1 MDGFQKIELTSP
13 KKEDSLSPEDSSVV
27 TNPNKKSRLHFLRG
41 KRFRIGLVVFIL
53 IFLIGI
59 ILPGFLAYASAKKTY
74 AQLNATLYA
83 LKQQNIELASTEMD
97 KTRES
102 LKDTQR
108 KVNFLVVLR
117 VIPFVS
123 NYYGDAR
130 HALVAGEHFVEA
142 GDILIESIKPYAD
155 VLGLKGQ
162 GSFVGGSAE
171 LRIETAVKT
180 MDKVTPKIDEIA
192 EELTLAKAEM
202 DYIDPDDYPSFL
214 AGGKVKKQLAQMIKL
229 TDNGVTLVNDAKP
242 LIKVLPSLLGEPDE
256 KKYLIIFQND
266 KELRPT
272 GGFLTAYSIFTLE
285 HGLIHVSGSN
295 NIYTLDATVREKKP
309 APEPLKSLLKQ
320 PVLNIRD
327 SNLSPDFVKSM
338 EVFSEMYENSSSFQ
352 EVDGIIA
359 VDTHALIAAI
369 NILGDIEVD
378 GTRFT
383 AKTDPRCDCPQAIYQ
398 LEAISSTPIQADFR
412 YVDVNAVNAARKNII
427 GDLMYAILNKA
438 FSSSPKIYW
447 GPLFQEM
454 LSQVNEK
461 HIMFYLYNKEAQKGI
476 DTVNA
481 SGRIKNFDGDYLHI
495 NEANFGGAKSNL
507 FVTQKVEQEYA
518 IKKDKTIEKT
528 LTITYKNPFPQSD
541 CNLERGGLCLNAPLK
556 DWYRIYV
563 PEGSRLVSV
572 TGSQSKEDPYKE
584 LGKTV
589 FEGFL
594 EIRPQG
600 ARVLK

>member
-1 MDGFQKIELTSP
+1 
-13 KKEDSLSPEDSSVV
+13 
-27 TNPNKKSRLHFLRG
+27 
-41 KRFRIGLVVFIL
+41 
-53 IFLIGI
+53 
-59 ILPGFLAYASAKKTY
+59 
-74 AQLNATLYA
+74 
-83 LKQQNIELASTEMD
+83 
-97 KTRES
+97 
-102 LKDTQR
+102 
-108 KVNFLVVLR
+108 
-117 VIPFVS
+117 
-123 NYYGDAR
+123 
-130 HALVAGEHFVEA
+130 
-142 GDILIESIKPYAD
+142 
-155 VLGLKGQ
+155 
-162 GSFVGGSAE
+162 
-171 LRIETAVKT
+171 
-180 MDKVTPKIDEIA
+180 
-192 EELTLAKAEM
+192 
-202 DYIDPDDYPSFL
+202 
-214 AGGKVKKQLAQMIKL
+214 
-229 TDNGVTLVNDAKP
+229 
-242 LIKVLPSLLGEPDE
+242 
-256 KKYLIIFQND
+256 
-266 KELRPT
+266 
-272 GGFLTAYSIFTLE
+272 
-285 HGLIHVSGSN
+285 
-295 NIYTLDATVREKKP
+295 
-309 APEPLKSLLKQ
+309 
-320 PVLNIRD
+320 
-327 SNLSPDFVKSM
+327 DFVKSM

-600 ARVLK
+600 ARVLKVKYALPFKADKKNPIRLMIQKQPGTDGDEHTILLNGREVEKFILKSDKTISVE